1 MLVIE
6 FFGGIGG
13 LRRALELLGVVPQG
27 IVFIDN
33 NPLCVKLAKRHCA
46 YVLPVDDIKKV
57 TEEMVRDW
65 RRQFPRVKRVIAGG
79 GWPCVN
85 HSLLNSAREGAGA
98 ETSELLDVML
108 QVVKWLRKCSKPLR
122 LPDWEIVELYE
133 NVVVDESDLETQSR
147 KIGFYPMFVEA
158 GDILWRRRPRLWWLR
173 GLPLVPAADLSVA
186 EKVKKSP
193 PPHYANLSKVKRVK
207 LACTKPAL
215 ATVLD
220 PSCWRMMSPSSP
232 SLVLK
237 QGQLLHRT
245 QLGWPA
251 ATKRFLVVGR
261 ETPTAWHLTSIKMQ
275 T

>member
-1 MLVIE
+1 M
-6 FFGGIGG
+6 
-13 LRRALELLGVVPQG
+13 VPQG

-98 ETSELLDVML
+98 ETSELLGVML
-108 QVVKWLRKCSKPLR
+108 QVAKWLRKCSKPLR
-122 LPDWEIVELYE
+122 LPDWEIVELYD
-133 NVVVDESDLETQSR
+133 NVVMDESDLEIQSR

-158 GDILWRRRPRLWWLR
+158 GDMLWCRRPRLWWLR
-173 GLPLVPAADLSVA
+173 GLPLVPATDLSVA
-186 EKVKKSP
+186 EKVEKSAS
-193 PPHYANLSKVKRVK
+193 PHYANLSKVKRVK

-220 PSCWRMMSPSSP
+220 PGCKKLLEDDEPFFTVTRPQARTAPPPDPAGLAGFLKPSP
-232 SLVLK
+232 
-237 QGQLLHRT
+237 RT
-245 QLGWPA
+245 QA
-251 ATKRFLVVGR
+251 EA
-261 ETPTAWHLTSIKMQ
+261 H
-275 T
+275 